1 MKKFLAILKWLVAIG
16 LVLAIIFGV
25 FLLVFIARATKDLP
39 SVETLKDYRP
49 PIMSRVHAGDGKL
62 ISEFKKQAR
71 VFVPIETVPKQLQH
85 AFVAAEDQRFY
96 THDGFD
102 ERGFVRAM
110 MANVGH
116 VMNGRRLEGGSTIT
130 QQVAKNFKV
139 GNARTVERKLR
150 EAVIARRIEKAMTKD
165 QILEL
170 YVNEPYFGRGAYG
183 VAAASLNYFGKPMK
197 ELSLEEIAYLAVLP
211 KGPANYQ
218 VGDPAKKERA
228 LRRRAYVL
236 TRMQEDGY
244 ATKAEVEAAKATDI
258 IVAKRFEGEE
268 YLAAEYFV
276 EEARKQIFNLYGE
289 DELYE
294 GGLSIRTT
302 LDTRLQLAARKALR
316 KGLES
321 YDRRRGYRGAF
332 ARIEEFS
339 GWKDQLKALDA
350 PKDIGDWR
358 VALVL
363 SIEGD
368 QAVLGFADELS
379 EAPDEGTE
387 ESEEA
392 REIRKRRSRG
402 VLKLKDVKWA
412 GKPTKS
418 GRGIKAPS
426 KITEVVT
433 TGDVI
438 LVQAQR
444 KTKEETYNIRQV
456 PDVNGGLIAMDPH
469 TGRVLALVG
478 GYSFDQ
484 SQFNRATQAYR
495 QPGSGFK
502 PFVYAAALDEGY
514 TPATQVLDAPFV
526 IERQDADECRALL
539 AEEEGEGSASAEPN
553 SAPELRRTNL
563 DKVKIDA
570 EGNVIEDEKCE
581 LFYKPANY
589 NEGKF
594 YGLKTLRFGLEKSKN
609 AMTVRMANDIGM
621 SRIKQY
627 GEGFGIYDEVKPE
640 LAWALGAGET
650 TMLRL
655 ATAYSMLVNGGKK
668 IEATILDRVQDGT
681 GKTIYRH
688 GQACEGCKVEE
699 WTGGP
704 PPVQPDLREQVI
716 DPVTAYQVTYM
727 LKGVVDNGTGRSISV
742 LGRPLGGKTG
752 TTNDYKDG
760 WFMGFSPDLVT
771 GVYVGYDTPKPLAG
785 EAGGTVA
792 APVFRDFMRVALD
805 QQDAVPFRIPDG
817 VTLSPVTRDT
827 GEPSYI
833 GAPDFILEAF
843 RAGTEPK
850 LGELSDTIRIGGARE
865 SFFGSSIDF
874 NDDEDG
880 YEAEGGAEGSGL
892 DADEGSDDTP
902 AQRGLR
908 PLSEASFKPS
918 EGQGEDGA
926 QPQTGSEN
934 SEEAPEGGG
943 PETNN
948 RRDDRGEGAAQAATA
963 DAGDQQALEG
973 ASALE
978 ADPATA
984 NEAETGAR
992 PASATESGESSI
1004 QNPAGQTPEM
1014 NAPAAAN
1021 VPPAAPKKVPPAA
1034 PEPEEDDLDD
1044 GLY

>member
-1 MKKFLAILKWLVAIG
+1 MNKFLVILKWLIAIG
-16 LVLAIIFGV
+16 IVLAIVLGV
-25 FLLVFIARATKDLP
+25 FLLVFVARATQDLP
-39 SVETLKDYRP
+39 SVKTLEDYRP

-62 ISEFKKQAR
+62 ISEFKKEAR

-96 THDGFD
+96 SHDGFD

-110 MANVGH
+110 VANVGH
-116 VMNGRRLEGGSTIT
+116 VINGRRLEGGSTIT

-139 GNARTVERKLR
+139 GSARTVERKLR

-197 ELSLEEIAYLAVLP
+197 ELDLAQIAYLAVLP

-218 VGDPAKKERA
+218 VGDPAKKARA
-228 LRRRAYVL
+228 LRRRNYVL
-236 TRMQEDGY
+236 ARMLEDGY
-244 ATKAEVEAAKATDI
+244 ATEDEVKAAKDTDI
-258 IVAKRFEGEE
+258 IVAERFAGEE

-302 LDTRLQLAARKALR
+302 LDTRMQLAARKALR

-321 YDRRRGYRGAF
+321 YDRRRGYRGSF
-332 ARIEEFS
+332 ARIEDFS

-358 VALVL
+358 VGLVL
-363 SIEGD
+363 STDGD
-368 QAVLGFADELS
+368 EAVLGFADALTT
-379 EAPDEGTE
+379 PPTGDED
-387 ESEEA
+387 ESEDH
-392 REIRKRRSRG
+392 KRLSRG

-412 GKPTKS
+412 GKPTES
-418 GRGIKAPS
+418 GRDIKAPS
-426 KITEVVT
+426 KITAVVT

-438 LVQAQR
+438 LVQAQ
-444 KTKEETYNIRQV
+444 KNTKEETYNIRQV

-539 AEEEGEGSASAEPN
+539 EEQEGEAE
-553 SAPELRRTNL
+553 SAPEPALRRTNL

-621 SRIKQY
+621 ARIKQY

-650 TMLRL
+650 TMMRL
-655 ATAYSMLVNGGKK
+655 ATAYSVLVNGGKK
-668 IEATILDRVQDGT
+668 IEPTILDRVQDGT

-688 GQACEGCKVEE
+688 GESCETCSVEE
-699 WTGGP
+699 WAGNP
-704 PPVQPDLREQVI
+704 PPERPDLREQVV

-760 WFMGFSPDLVT
+760 WFMGFSPDLVA

-792 APVFRDFMRVALD
+792 APIFRDFMKVALAE
-805 QQDAVPFRIPDG
+805 QTVVPFRIPEG

-843 RAGTEPK
+843 RSGSEPK
-850 LGELSDTIRIGGARE
+850 LGELSDTIRVGGARD
-865 SFFGSSIDF
+865 SFFGAALDF
-874 NDDEDG
+874 EEEEAAAANEEAGTDEGDEAGAREDG
-880 YEAEGGAEGSGL
+880 EAAE
-892 DADEGSDDTP
+892 DQP
-902 AQRGLR
+902 RGVR
-908 PLSEASFKPS
+908 PLREASRTLRANNDESGDRPNNS
-918 EGQGEDGA
+918 GED
-926 QPQTGSEN
+926 N
-934 SEEAPEGGG
+934 
-943 PETNN
+943 
-948 RRDDRGEGAAQAATA
+948 
-963 DAGDQQALEG
+963 
-973 ASALE
+973 
-978 ADPATA
+978 
-984 NEAETGAR
+984 
-992 PASATESGESSI
+992 SGEDNS
-1004 QNPAGQTPEM
+1004 AGEDRQEDVVGGET
-1014 NAPAAAN
+1014 PAAAEGQDDSDGALAMEDTLSERADAEAQSVEDVVARQTDAASPALPKPVIPVKPVP
-1021 VPPAAPKKVPPAA
+1021 VPPA
-1034 PEPEEDDLDD
+1034 PEPEEQVDEDELDD

>member
-1 MKKFLAILKWLVAIG
+1 MQKFLTLLKWLIAIG
-16 LVLAIIFGV
+16 AVIGIIVVIFV
-25 FLLVFIARATKDLP
+25 AVFIARASQGLP
-39 SVETLKDYRP
+39 SVETLQDYRP

-62 ISEFKKQAR
+62 ISEFKKEAR
-71 VFVPIETVPKQLQH
+71 VFVPIESVPKQLQH

-102 ERGFVRAM
+102 ERGFARAM
-110 MANVGH
+110 LANIGH
-116 VMNGRRLEGGSTIT
+116 VIKGRRLEGGSTIT

-139 GNARTVERKLR
+139 GSARTVERKVR
-150 EAVIARRIEKAMTKD
+150 EAIIAGRIEKAMTKD

-170 YVNEPYFGRGAYG
+170 YLNEPYFGRGAYG

-197 ELSLEEIAYLAVLP
+197 DLDLAEIAYLAVLP

-218 VGDPAKKERA
+218 VGDPAKKVRA
-228 LRRRAYVL
+228 LRRRNYVL
-236 TRMQEDGY
+236 DRMAEDEY
-244 ATKAEVEAAKATDI
+244 ATAEDVTKAKGTDI
-258 IVAKRFEGEE
+258 IVQERFAGEE

-276 EEARKQIFNLYGE
+276 EEARKQVFKMYGE

-302 LDTRLQLAARKALR
+302 LDTRMQLAARQSLR
-316 KGLES
+316 KGLEA

-339 GWKDQLKALDA
+339 DWKAKLTALEA
-350 PKDIGDWR
+350 PRDIGSWR

-368 QAVLGFADELS
+368 TAMLGFADKAAQKPEDETDTSTDYERLS
-379 EAPDEGTE
+379 KGLLH
-387 ESEEA
+387 
-392 REIRKRRSRG
+392 RE
-402 VLKLKDVKWA
+402 DVKWA
-412 GKPTKS
+412 GKPTES
-418 GRGIKAPS
+418 GRNIKAPS

-433 TGDVI
+433 AGDVI
-438 LVQAQR
+438 LVDAQK
-444 KTKEETYNIRQV
+444 KTKTETYNIRQV
-456 PDVNGGLIAMDPH
+456 PDVNGGIVAMDPH

-478 GYSFDQ
+478 GYSFEQ

-502 PFVYAAALDEGY
+502 PFVYAAALDDGY

-539 AEEEGEGSASAEPN
+539 DEEKAEGDTPA
-553 SAPELRRTNL
+553 LRRANNE
-563 DKVKIDA
+563 KVKIDEDGNIV
-570 EGNVIEDEKCE
+570 EGEDCE

-589 NEGKF
+589 NQGKF

-609 AMTVRMANDIGM
+609 AMTVRMANDTGM
-621 SRIKQY
+621 SLIKKY
-627 GEGFGIYDEVKPE
+627 GESFGIYDEVKPE

-650 TMLRL
+650 TVLRL

-668 IEATILDRVQDGT
+668 IEPTILDRVQDGR
-681 GKTIYRH
+681 GETIYRH
-688 GQACEGCKVEE
+688 GEVCTECMAEE
-699 WTGGP
+699 WTGSP
-704 PPVQPDLREQVI
+704 PPPRPDMREAVI

-752 TTNDYKDG
+752 TTNDFKDG
-760 WFMGFSPDLVT
+760 WFMGFSPDLVA

-792 APVFRDFMRVALD
+792 APIFRDFMKIALE
-805 QQDAVPFRIPDG
+805 AAPIVPFRIPEG

-827 GEPSYI
+827 GKPSYI

-843 RAGTEPK
+843 RAGTEPR
-850 LGELSDTIRIGGARE
+850 LGDLSSTIRVGGGRS
-865 SFFGSSIDF
+865 SFFGSGIDY
-874 NDDEDG
+874 DDEESLE
-880 YEAEGGAEGSGL
+880 EAEMTANERGAEKANRNEEARDSEETNDGEEASSN
-892 DADEGSDDTP
+892 DVK
-902 AQRGLR
+902 
-908 PLSEASFKPS
+908 PLSEASA
-918 EGQGEDGA
+918 DLA
-926 QPQTGSEN
+926 
-934 SEEAPEGGG
+934 
-943 PETNN
+943 ET
-948 RRDDRGEGAAQAATA
+948 A
-963 DAGDQQALEG
+963 
-973 ASALE
+973 
-978 ADPATA
+978 
-984 NEAETGAR
+984 EAEIRDA
-992 PASATESGESSI
+992 
-1004 QNPAGQTPEM
+1004 N
-1014 NAPAAAN
+1014 PAAAN
-1021 VPPAAPKKVPPAA
+1021 TSDMGIAETEGGIPATTPAAESVLPMKTPPPKLEPK